1 MKQSKMRIAL
11 YLRVSTNVQET
22 ERQRTDL
29 TKKAKENKAE
39 IVFEFEDKISG
50 FKNET
55 KRPNLKKLL
64 QLTKDDIDAVYV
76 SELSR
81 LSRDPTHFTELVG
94 IFKKKGINIY
104 FLSQNLNTI
113 NDDDN
118 KDLVA
123 DISLAFFS
131 RYSAYEIKLKNER
144 SASGKKQAII
154 IKGNSYSYKPPFG
167 YMKVDKK
174 LCLNEDEAKVV
185 KEIYERYAKGES
197 IKEIVGYLNLKKI
210 PTRNSDFIKKES
222 FQVNSKKTM
231 NKIDIKWG
239 KSSVRNILRNTVYC
253 GSKIIKGGET
263 VNTPVIVTEELFA
276 KCQDEIKGR
285 ITNTDKSLIN
295 DFMLRGFFICGE
307 CGKQFIGTRSHSN
320 LLYKCS
326 DKTHLKSNSYLGCK
340 NTSIFKVHV
349 EEMIWTSVKGA
360 YIQLRTKQIKDTSIS
375 TLESNIVEYNSQINA
390 IDKEL
395 SKLMEKSDRLRELY
409 LNGSYPIDSLN
420 KNQKYINAE
429 TESFTKRRKK
439 LKALLSDALSG
450 LIAIKKMNSNPFKL
464 EEIDQSYELQKKAV
478 KELVKEVL
486 IFKVDNK
493 YSVFQ
498 INFKASYSI
507 YIIRETWTKKFHIAD
522 GNIFSFDPKS
532 LIFTT
537 NTGMDEN
544 YTANLQISSKSIQ
557 YQPKELFDE
566 MERQEKIEDSDEF
579 KEMVEK
585 INMESSDQLKALEI
599 I

>member
-29 TKKAKENKAE
+29 TKKAKENNAV
-39 IVFEFEDKISG
+39 IAYEFEDKISG

-55 KRPNLKKLL
+55 KRPNLNKLL

-167 YMKVDKK
+167 YKKVDMK
-174 LCLNEDEAKVV
+174 LSLQEDEANLV
-185 KEIYERYAKGES
+185 KEIYSRYAKGES
-197 IKEIVGYLNLKKI
+197 IKEIVGYLNLKQI
-210 PTRNSDFIKKES
+210 PTRNSDFIKKVS
-222 FQVNSKKTM
+222 FQVNSSKTI
-231 NKIDIKWG
+231 NKADIRWG

-263 VNTPVIVTEELFA
+263 VNTPLIITEELFA

-285 ITNTDKSLIN
+285 ITNTDKSLKN

-307 CGKQFIGTRSHSN
+307 CGKQYLGTRSHSN

-326 DKTHLKSNSYLGCK
+326 DKTHLKSNSFIGCK
-340 NTSIFKVHV
+340 NTSIFKEHV
-349 EEMIWTSVKGA
+349 EKMIWIAVKGA
-360 YIQLRTKQIKDTSIS
+360 YIQLRTKQIKDTNIS
-375 TLESNIVEYNSQINA
+375 TLKIKIEQCNSLIDA
-390 IDKEL
+390 IDNEQ
-395 SKLMEKSDRLRELY
+395 SKLLEKSDRLRELY
-409 LNGSYPIDSLN
+409 LNGSYPIESLN
-420 KNQKYINAE
+420 RDQKKINSE
-429 TESFTKRRKK
+429 NESFTRRRKK
-439 LKALLSDALSG
+439 LQVLKSDALSS
-450 LIAIKKMNSNPFKL
+450 IHAIEKMDANPFKL
-464 EEIDQSYELQKKAV
+464 EEIEQSFQLQKDAV
-478 KELVKEVL
+478 KELIKEVI

-493 YSVFQ
+493 YTIFQ
-498 INFKASYSI
+498 LKFKTNYNL
-507 YIIRETWTKKFHIAD
+507 YIIRETWTKKFHIAE
-522 GNIFSFDPKS
+522 GNIYSFDPKS

-537 NTGMDEN
+537 NTGMEEN
-544 YTANLQISSKSIQ
+544 NTTNFLIGTKTIQ
-557 YQPKELFDE
+557 YNPKELFDE
-566 MERQEKIEDSDEF
+566 IQRQDKIENSKEF

-585 INMESSDQLKALEI
+585 ENIARSEKLRALEI